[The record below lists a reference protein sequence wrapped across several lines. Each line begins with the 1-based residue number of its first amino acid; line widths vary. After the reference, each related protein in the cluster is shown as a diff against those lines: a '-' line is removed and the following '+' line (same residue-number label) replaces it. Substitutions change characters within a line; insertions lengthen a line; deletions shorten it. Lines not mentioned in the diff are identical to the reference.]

1 MIDDSKERERIDWDR
16 EREKEEYDKRGNSYL
31 YHNGHTMW
39 QGVNIIWQS
48 TLREF
53 LISSSPSISLAV
65 KQTWTRVDYTLST

>member
-1 MIDDSKERERIDWDR
+1 MIDDSKEREKIDWERDR
-16 EREKEEYDKRGNSYL
+16 ERNMINEAIRICTT
-31 YHNGHTMW
+31 NGHTMW